1 MPDTTQLRRLPW
13 TQEGKP
19 VFTQVGT
26 GGTVNQVADQMEAM
40 IVRTAK
46 EMAAQA
52 TRQARNPETSEEI
65 LRNSLTLLSA
75 AVTDLALVAE
85 LRGERL
91 SMED

>member
-1 MPDTTQLRRLPW
+1 
-13 TQEGKP
+13 
-19 VFTQVGT
+19 
-26 GGTVNQVADQMEAM
+26 VNQVADQMEAM

-91 SMED
+91 RMED